1 MKSKPFK
8 MKNSS
13 LAKAIKERSPMQLNY
28 ESPAKNDLSES
39 IKKVYNKGK
48 ELYNKIPQNIKNKVK
63 DTVNPNPYSRLFRV
77 AREQSPTF
85 RNLTNK
91 PVEKMIEV
99 KNTIKEKLG
108 K

>member
-1 MKSKPFK
+1 MAFK
-8 MKNSS
+8 MKRGAAPKFKELGSS
-13 LAKAIKERSPMQLNY
+13 PKKMK
-28 ESPAKNDLSES
+28 SPAKIDLTKGFK
-39 IKKVYNKGK
+39 IMYNTGK
-48 ELYNKIPQNIKNKVK
+48 ELYDKIPKEVKNVIK